1 MPTAPDSLSKHLLG
15 HRTGFCFASSFDVYK
30 KCPLSE
36 LMFTPCYDQNKF
48 EEHVESRWKV
58 CPMCS
63 EQFPPGC
70 DQQGFWKACA
80 DPFWSEC
87 FKFWLVT
94 FYYELII
101 QLSSFKKS
109 SQVGPKETTGNYCTF
124 YRTFLTKSLSINII
138 LTSFN
143 LTRLRKEVLMFVYLF
158 PSLQSIFF

>member
-1 MPTAPDSLSKHLLG
+1 MGTREYLQPTCWKPWPDGLEDPEGSKEDENMPTAPDSLSKHLLG

-80 DPFWSEC
+80 DPF
-87 FKFWLVT
+87 
-94 FYYELII
+94 
-101 QLSSFKKS
+101 
-109 SQVGPKETTGNYCTF
+109 
-124 YRTFLTKSLSINII
+124 
-138 LTSFN
+138 
-143 LTRLRKEVLMFVYLF
+143 
-158 PSLQSIFF
+158 